1 VAVFNNS
8 SSELPESQIEYRDES
23 SGRRIVS
30 LIVYIVLALV
40 VATMVVLAG
49 RWVYHRFSNNSGP
62 APTTIAPEGTKQGVT
77 TPTPNPTSPS
87 PSTKTPA
94 TGTAPTPTSPSP
106 TYGGNGKT
114 TPAPSNNPTSTPTP
128 TALPNNG
135 PGDAIALFLG
145 VSFVSAFAHFTYKLR
160 KIAKSQLVS

>member
-94 TGTAPTPTSPSP
+94 TGTRSNSTSPSP
-106 TYGGNGKT
+106 SYGGGKT
-114 TPAPSNNPTSTPTP
+114 TPAPTTSSDTTPTP

-135 PGDAIALFLG
+135 PGEASSIVF
-145 VSFVSAFAHFTYKLR
+145 R
-160 KIAKSQLVS
+160 C